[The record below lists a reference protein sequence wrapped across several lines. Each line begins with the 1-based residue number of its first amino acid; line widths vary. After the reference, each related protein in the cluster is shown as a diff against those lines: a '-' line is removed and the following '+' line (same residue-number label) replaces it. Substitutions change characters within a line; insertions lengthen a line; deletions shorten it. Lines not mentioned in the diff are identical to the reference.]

1 MKNVVI
7 SSIFMIFVASCAS
20 NGNVSQWQGE
30 SLGSLIEQYGTP
42 DSFLKLE
49 DGNRIIEYDKSN
61 SMHVAGNF
69 CSLTFMVDSSNRI
82 SGAKAFGNGNNC
94 SVR

>member
-20 NGNVSQWQGE
+20 NGNVSHWQGE
-30 SLGSLIEQYGTP
+30 SLSSLIEQYGTP

-61 SMHVAGNF
+61 ALHVAGHF

-94 SVR
+94 STH